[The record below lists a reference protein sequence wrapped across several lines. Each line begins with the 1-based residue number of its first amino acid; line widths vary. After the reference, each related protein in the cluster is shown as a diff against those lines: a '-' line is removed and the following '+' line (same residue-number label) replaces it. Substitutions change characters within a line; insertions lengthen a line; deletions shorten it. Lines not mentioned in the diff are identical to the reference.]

1 MSDETWTSIIPKNK
15 NLQKYIKRHIL
26 VKALIGSVVSG
37 EIYET

>member
-1 MSDETWTSIIPKNK
+1 MKLELPLSQKIKT
-15 NLQKYIKRHIL
+15 LQKYIKRHIL